1 MWTTRVL
8 IAAVLVVGVAS
19 SADARRRHHGSYG
32 DGERSS
38 GSNTLD
44 QWRAR
49 QSQGQN
55 SGQAGDDNRGQNRSN
70 DRGQDRGNDRS
81 QARAQ
86 DPQDPQNLGQAPA
99 RDRARNRG
107 DDRARYDR
115 RHGRSVEDWRSFRET
130 GDWRRYRGYRDERRR
145 AREEDRRRDR
155 DRDDVTPARA
165 AAVPGEL
172 ALSRGRNGAFG
183 ATIEKLVRG
192 CAAQAA
198 EFANWPLDNIA
209 RTVSAD
215 EKQRNAL
222 EALRGKAKEAGERLS
237 ADCPRDVPAA
247 PAARL
252 EAAEQGIAATLAA
265 FDTVEPALTAF
276 YAALN
281 DEQKA
286 RLYRDMAAPGAAA
299 ASSAS
304 TSNAAETTG
313 AREAQDERRARRDY
327 SSRRHRWRDYA
338 AAREA
343 TARASAPRQSTRESA
358 PREGARESAA
368 RQTAPG
374 WNGSC
379 EALAGVLRNWPV
391 REIERDVR
399 LEGAQRVA
407 FYELVT
413 SSLKAADTLASACP
427 SEAALTPVGR
437 MQALRQRLSAVR
449 AATAAIR
456 PALLHFYEALDQG
469 QQQRF
474 AGMS

>member
-8 IAAVLVVGVAS
+8 LAAVLVVGVAG
-19 SADARRRHHGSYG
+19 SADARRRHHGYDG

-49 QSQGQN
+49 QAQGQ
-55 SGQAGDDNRGQNRSN
+55 SGAPSRGEDRNQARAN
-70 DRGQDRGNDRS
+70 DRGDDRTSRRGRD
-81 QARAQ
+81 AQ
-86 DPQDPQNLGQAPA
+86 DPQSAGQDRS
-99 RDRARNRG
+99 RDRAQDFG
-107 DDRARYDR
+107 QDRARYDR
-115 RHGRSVEDWRSFRET
+115 RRYRES
-130 GDWRRYRGYRDERRR
+130 GDWRRYRDDRDERRR
-145 AREEDRRRDR
+145 ARDEDRRRDR
-155 DRDDVTPARA
+155 PRDDVAPARA
-165 AAVPGEL
+165 AGPAGDPEL
-172 ALSRGRNGAFG
+172 SGGRHGAFG
-183 ATIEKLVRG
+183 ATIDTLVRG

-198 EFANWPLDNIA
+198 EFANWPLDDIS
-209 RTVSAD
+209 RTVAPD
-215 EKQRNAL
+215 ETQRNAL
-222 EALRGKAKEAGERLS
+222 ETLRGKAKAAGERLS
-237 ADCPRDVPAA
+237 ADCPRDVPSA

-252 EAAEQGIAATLAA
+252 EAAEQGIAATLSAL
-265 FDTVEPALTAF
+265 DTVEPALKAF

-286 RLYRDMAAPGAAA
+286 RLYRMAATPAVAVATAAH
-299 ASSAS
+299 
-304 TSNAAETTG
+304 TTG
-313 AREAQDERRARRDY
+313 QREAQDERRVRRDY
-327 SSRRHRWRDYA
+327 SSRRHRWRNDASSRAVPARDDA
-338 AAREA
+338 AQRRAA
-343 TARASAPRQSTRESA
+343 T
-358 PREGARESAA
+358 
-368 RQTAPG
+368 PG

-399 LEGAQRVA
+399 LTTAQRVA

-413 SSLKAADTLASACP
+413 SSLKAADTLANACS

-437 MQALRQRLSAVR
+437 MQAMRQRLAAVR

-456 PALLHFYEALDQG
+456 PALARFYDALDQG

>member
-32 DGERSS
+32 YGGYGERSS
-38 GSNTLD
+38 GSTTLD

-49 QSQGQN
+49 QAQGQN
-55 SGQAGDDNRGQNRSN
+55 SGQAGDDNRGQDSGNA
-70 DRGQDRGNDRS
+70 RGNDRS
-81 QARAQ
+81 HSRSQGRA
-86 DPQDPQNLGQAPA
+86 QDPQNLGQAPA
-99 RDRARNRG
+99 LERARDRG
-107 DDRARYDR
+107 DARARYDR
-115 RHGRSVEDWRSFRET
+115 RRGRSVEDWRSFRET
-130 GDWRRYRGYRDERRR
+130 TDWRRYRGYRDERRR
-145 AREEDRRRDR
+145 ARDEDRRRDR
-155 DRDDVTPARA
+155 ERDDVTPARA

-198 EFANWPLDNIA
+198 EFANWPLDDIA

-215 EKQRNAL
+215 ETQRNAL
-222 EALRGKAKEAGERLS
+222 EALRGKAKAAGERL
-237 ADCPRDVPAA
+237 AAECPRDVPAA

-265 FDTVEPALTAF
+265 LDTVEPALTTF

-286 RLYRDMAAPGAAA
+286 RLYRDMAAPTAA
-299 ASSAS
+299 ASNAAA
-304 TSNAAETTG
+304 SNAADTTG
-313 AREAQDERRARRDY
+313 RREAQTARRERRDY

-338 AAREA
+338 AAREVPA
-343 TARASAPRQSTRESA
+343 RESA
-358 PREGARESAA
+358 PRQDVRESAA
-368 RQTAPG
+368 RQAAGQTAPG
-374 WNGSC
+374 WNGTC

-399 LEGAQRVA
+399 LTDTQRVA
-407 FYELVT
+407 LYELVT
-413 SSLKAADTLASACP
+413 SSLKAADTLGNACP
-427 SEAALTPVGR
+427 GEAALTPVGR
-437 MQALRQRLSAVR
+437 MQAMRQRLAAVR

>member
-8 IAAVLVVGVAS
+8 LAAVLVVGVAS
-19 SADARRRHHGSYG
+19 SADARRRHHGYYG
-32 DGERSS
+32 YGERSS

-49 QSQGQN
+49 QAQGQ
-55 SGQAGDDNRGQNRSN
+55 SGAPSRGDDRSQSRGNDRGEDRTSRRGQTPQDPQSAGQDRSLGRAQ
-70 DRGQDRGNDRS
+70 DLGQDRG
-81 QARAQ
+81 
-86 DPQDPQNLGQAPA
+86 
-99 RDRARNRG
+99 
-107 DDRARYDR
+107 RYDR
-115 RHGRSVEDWRSFRET
+115 RRYRDS
-130 GDWRRYRGYRDERRR
+130 GDWRRYRDYRDERRR
-145 AREEDRRRDR
+145 AREEDRRRVPA
-155 DRDDVTPARA
+155 RDDVAPVRA
-165 AAVPGEL
+165 AGPAGNA
-172 ALSRGRNGAFG
+172 ALSGGRNGAFG
-183 ATIEKLVRG
+183 ATIDKLVRG

-198 EFANWPLDNIA
+198 EFANWPLDDIA

-215 EKQRNAL
+215 ENQRNAL
-222 EALRGKAKEAGERLS
+222 EALRGKAKAAGERLS

-265 FDTVEPALTAF
+265 FDTVEPALKAF

-286 RLYRDMAAPGAAA
+286 QLYHDMAAPPAPA
-299 ASSAS
+299 ASTTAQ
-304 TSNAAETTG
+304 TTG
-313 AREAQDERRARRDY
+313 SRQAQDQRRDRRDY
-327 SSRRHRWRDYA
+327 SSRRHRWRAYA

-343 TARASAPRQSTRESA
+343 PAREAAAPRR
-358 PREGARESAA
+358 AA
-368 RQTAPG
+368 KPG

-379 EALAGVLRNWPV
+379 EALSAVLRNWPV
-391 REIERDVR
+391 GEIERDVR
-399 LEGAQRVA
+399 LTTAQRVA

-413 SSLKAADTLASACP
+413 SSLKAADTLANACP
-427 SEAALTPVGR
+427 AEAALTPVGR
-437 MQALRQRLSAVR
+437 MQAMRQRLTAVR

-456 PALLHFYEALDQG
+456 PALARFYDALDQG

>member
-1 MWTTRVL
+1 MWTARVL

-19 SADARRRHHGSYG
+19 SADARRRHHGYGG

-55 SGQAGDDNRGQNRSN
+55 SGQAGDDNRGNDRGQ

-81 QARAQ
+81 QGRAQ
-86 DPQDPQNLGQAPA
+86 NLQNPQNLGEAPA
-99 RDRARNRG
+99 RDRALTRG

-115 RHGRSVEDWRSFRET
+115 RRGRSVEDGRSFRET

-145 AREEDRRRDR
+145 AREGDRRRDR

-165 AAVPGEL
+165 AAVPGDL
-172 ALSRGRNGAFG
+172 ALSRGRSGAFS
-183 ATIEKLVRG
+183 ATIDKLVRG

-198 EFANWPLDNIA
+198 EFTNWPLDDIA

-215 EKQRNAL
+215 ENQRKAL
-222 EALRGKAKEAGERLS
+222 ETLRGKAKEAGERL
-237 ADCPRDVPAA
+237 AAECPRDVPAA

-299 ASSAS
+299 PSSAS

-313 AREAQDERRARRDY
+313 GREAQDARRERRDY

-338 AAREA
+338 ASREA
-343 TARASAPRQSTRESA
+343 PARESA
-358 PREGARESAA
+358 PRQGARESAA
-368 RQTAPG
+368 RQGAPG
-374 WNGSC
+374 WSGTC
-379 EALAGVLRNWPV
+379 EELAGVLRNWPV
-391 REIERDVR
+391 REIERDVG
-399 LEGAQRVA
+399 LTSAQRVA

-413 SSLKAADTLASACP
+413 SSLKAADTLVSACP

-437 MQALRQRLSAVR
+437 MQAMRQRLSAVR

-469 QQQRF
+469 QQLRF